1 MRQKENR
8 HKRLGTKKISG
19 IGLMIAL
26 AFVLSYIESM
36 IPINIGIPG
45 IKAGFSNI
53 VVIFAMYVYG
63 PFTAFG
69 IAIVRIILV
78 GFTFGSLASLMY
90 SFAGGMLSF
99 FVMFIL
105 KKADIF
111 SVNGVSV
118 AGGVSHN
125 TGQIIVAM
133 LVLKIKIANILSTCT
148 YNIRNCCRGNR
159 RHSRGASDKED
170 WICYSFANLT
180 TVVRLCANEF

>member
-78 GFTFGSLASLMY
+78 GFTFGSFASLMY

-133 LVLKIKIANILSTCT
+133 LVLKTKLLIYYLPALIISGTVAGIIVGIVGGLLIKRIGFV
-148 YNIRNCCRGNR
+148 IR
-159 RHSRGASDKED
+159 SQ
-170 WICYSFANLT
+170 T
-180 TVVRLCANEF
+180 

>member
-1 MRQKENR
+1 MGK
-8 HKRLGTKKISG
+8 KRVSTKKISG

-36 IPINIGIPG
+36 MPINIGIPG

-53 VVIFAMYVYG
+53 VVIFALYVYG
-63 PFTAFG
+63 PVVAFG
-69 IAIVRIILV
+69 IAIIRIILV

-99 FVMFIL
+99 AVMLIL

-133 LVLKIKIANILSTCT
+133 LVLKTRLLVYYLPALIISGTIAGIVVGIAGGLLIKRIGR
-148 YNIRNCCRGNR
+148 YM
-159 RHSRGASDKED
+159 
-170 WICYSFANLT
+170 
-180 TVVRLCANEF
+180 NEIS

>member
-63 PFTAFG
+63 LFTAFG

-133 LVLKIKIANILSTCT
+133 LVLKTKLLIYYLPALIISGTVAGIIVGIAGGLLIKRIGFV
-148 YNIRNCCRGNR
+148 IR
-159 RHSRGASDKED
+159 SQ
-170 WICYSFANLT
+170 T
-180 TVVRLCANEF
+180 

>member
-26 AFVLSYIESM
+26 AFVLSYI
-36 IPINIGIPG
+36 
-45 IKAGFSNI
+45 AL
-53 VVIFAMYVYG
+53 
-63 PFTAFG
+63 
-69 IAIVRIILV
+69 VRIILA

-133 LVLKIKIANILSTCT
+133 LVLKTKLLIYYLPALIISGTVAGVVVGIAGGLLIKRIGFVI
-148 YNIRNCCRGNR
+148 
-159 RHSRGASDKED
+159 HSQ
-170 WICYSFANLT
+170 T
-180 TVVRLCANEF
+180 

>member
-78 GFTFGSLASLMY
+78 WIY
-90 SFAGGMLSF
+90 
-99 FVMFIL
+99 
-105 KKADIF
+105 
-111 SVNGVSV
+111 
-118 AGGVSHN
+118 
-125 TGQIIVAM
+125 
-133 LVLKIKIANILSTCT
+133 
-148 YNIRNCCRGNR
+148 IRKSCK
-159 RHSRGASDKED
+159 S
-170 WICYSFANLT
+170 Y
-180 TVVRLCANEF
+180 V

>member
-1 MRQKENR
+1 MKK
-8 HKRLGTKKISG
+8 KRVSTKKISG

-36 IPINIGIPG
+36 MPINIGIPG

-53 VVIFAMYVYG
+53 VVIFSLYVYG
-63 PFTAFG
+63 AFIAFG
-69 IAIVRIILV
+69 IAVVRIILV

-99 FVMFIL
+99 AVMLIL
-105 KKADIF
+105 KKTDIF

-125 TGQIIVAM
+125 AGQIIVAM
-133 LVLKIKIANILSTCT
+133 LVLKTKLLIYYLPALIISGTVAGIVVGIAGGLLIKRIGR
-148 YNIRNCCRGNR
+148 YM
-159 RHSRGASDKED
+159 
-170 WICYSFANLT
+170 
-180 TVVRLCANEF
+180 NEI

>member
-63 PFTAFG
+63 PFTAFSNRQDNTC
-69 IAIVRIILV
+69 RI
-78 GFTFGSLASLMY
+78 Y
-90 SFAGGMLSF
+90 
-99 FVMFIL
+99 
-105 KKADIF
+105 
-111 SVNGVSV
+111 
-118 AGGVSHN
+118 
-125 TGQIIVAM
+125 
-133 LVLKIKIANILSTCT
+133 
-148 YNIRNCCRGNR
+148 IRKSCK
-159 RHSRGASDKED
+159 S
-170 WICYSFANLT
+170 Y
-180 TVVRLCANEF
+180 V

>member
-1 MRQKENR
+1 MDK
-8 HKRLGTKKISG
+8 KRVSTKRISG

-53 VVIFAMYVYG
+53 VVIFALYVYG
-63 PFTAFG
+63 AVVAFG

-78 GFTFGSLASLMY
+78 GLTFGSFASLMY
-90 SFAGGMLSF
+90 SFAGGILSF
-99 FVMFIL
+99 AVMYIL
-105 KKADIF
+105 KKIDIF

-125 TGQIIVAM
+125 IGQIIVAIV
-133 LVLKIKIANILSTCT
+133 VLKTKLLVYYLPALIISGTIAGIVVGMAGGLLIKRIGRYMDEI
-148 YNIRNCCRGNR
+148 
-159 RHSRGASDKED
+159 
-170 WICYSFANLT
+170 
-180 TVVRLCANEF
+180 

>member
-1 MRQKENR
+1 MGK
-8 HKRLGTKKISG
+8 KRVSTKKISG

-36 IPINIGIPG
+36 MPINIGIPG

-53 VVIFAMYVYG
+53 VVIFALYVYG
-63 PFTAFG
+63 PVVAFG
-69 IAIVRIILV
+69 IAIIRIILV

-99 FVMFIL
+99 AVMLIL

-133 LVLKIKIANILSTCT
+133 LVLKTRLLVYYLPALIISGTIAGIVVGVAGGLLIKRIGR
-148 YNIRNCCRGNR
+148 YM
-159 RHSRGASDKED
+159 
-170 WICYSFANLT
+170 
-180 TVVRLCANEF
+180 NEIS

>member
-1 MRQKENR
+1 
-8 HKRLGTKKISG
+8 
-19 IGLMIAL
+19 
-26 AFVLSYIESM
+26 
-36 IPINIGIPG
+36 
-45 IKAGFSNI
+45 
-53 VVIFAMYVYG
+53 
-63 PFTAFG
+63 
-69 IAIVRIILV
+69 
-78 GFTFGSLASLMY
+78 MY

-133 LVLKIKIANILSTCT
+133 LVLKTKLLIYYLPALII
-148 YNIRNCCRGNR
+148 
-159 RHSRGASDKED
+159 ED

>member
-69 IAIVRIILV
+69 IAIVRIILA

-105 KKADIF
+105 KKADI
-111 SVNGVSV
+111 SSPRISQA
-118 AGGVSHN
+118 AGGVPEPLQAAAVRFSAIRK
-125 TGQIIVAM
+125 Q
-133 LVLKIKIANILSTCT
+133 LSYRECL
-148 YNIRNCCRGNR
+148 
-159 RHSRGASDKED
+159 
-170 WICYSFANLT
+170 FQ
-180 TVVRLCANEF
+180 VRSPKAPV

>member
-69 IAIVRIILV
+69 IANVRIILA

-133 LVLKIKIANILSTCT
+133 LVLKTKLLIYYLPALIISGTVAGVVVGIAGGLLIKRIGFVI
-148 YNIRNCCRGNR
+148 
-159 RHSRGASDKED
+159 HSQ
-170 WICYSFANLT
+170 T
-180 TVVRLCANEF
+180 